1 MYCSDIDHDIPRKSL
16 ISQALLP
23 DKMTR
28 VPGLS
33 VELVKSLAKGS
44 VWNKAKKFQIKTS
57 TVVSTRVELS
67 KNTIHGEVRRGFIY
81 DQEISW
87 GKGNY
92 IKSGQPSCAYKLH
105 REWSRP
111 ISMID

>member
-1 MYCSDIDHDIPRKSL
+1 MIK
-16 ISQALLP
+16 
-23 DKMTR
+23 

-44 VWNKAKKFQIKTS
+44 VWNKAKKFQVKTS

-81 DQEISW
+81 DQVISW
-87 GKGNY
+87 GSNDTSEEFNLQTILVYCDCKY
-92 IKSGQPSCAYKLH
+92 VTEETIVSGYCCSHIIGQLRRLIVYA
-105 REWSRP
+105 
-111 ISMID
+111 